1 MCIEQKPK
9 HNGKMETKLLYQQS
23 GCDVKRTSPIRTTQ
37 NIVFEQSRNRWGG
50 RVFISISL
58 SLQLFSRFLG
68 PFSSQLFS
76 LTPLEIMSVDI
87 TLYVWGLI
95 LRETDTP
102 AFLRRLFTVNTNQWL
117 GFRFIVSSL
126 PNAFYNICTRN
137 IHVFSNQDCR
147 LFNKYSMLRNAYA
160 NACMH

>member
-1 MCIEQKPK
+1 MFIKILVGWSGCVYRTKTQT

-23 GCDVKRTSPIRTTQ
+23 GCDVKRSSQIRTTQ

-76 LTPLEIMSVDI
+76 LTPLENNVGWHHS
-87 TLYVWGLI
+87 LC
-95 LRETDTP
+95 
-102 AFLRRLFTVNTNQWL
+102 L
-117 GFRFIVSSL
+117 GINFAWNWYTSFPTQIIHSQYQPVIGFIVSNL
-126 PNAFYNICTRN
+126 TNAFYNICTSN
-137 IHVFSNQDCR
+137 IHIFSTRIVDFSTNIQ
-147 LFNKYSMLRNAYA
+147 F
-160 NACMH
+160 